1 MGVGVL
7 YSRFSSWRR
16 MGADKPSSL
25 NVVDTMSVDVSVNA
39 PRLQ

>member
-7 YSRFSSWRR
+7 YSSFSSWRR

-25 NVVDTMSVDVSVNA
+25 NVVDTILISLSVNA
-39 PRLQ
+39 SRLQ